1 MTELFAEIA
10 IETYQRRQRQ
20 ERNRKLALGMRELHT
35 AEQFLAALRGLKGL
49 NVAERETARAGGQS
63 KILQTLA

>member
-1 MTELFAEIA
+1 MTELVAEIA
-10 IETYQRRQRQ
+10 IETYQRQKRR
-20 ERNRKLALGMRELHT
+20 ERNIKLALGMRELHS

-49 NVAERETARAGGQS
+49 NVAERETARAGKEP